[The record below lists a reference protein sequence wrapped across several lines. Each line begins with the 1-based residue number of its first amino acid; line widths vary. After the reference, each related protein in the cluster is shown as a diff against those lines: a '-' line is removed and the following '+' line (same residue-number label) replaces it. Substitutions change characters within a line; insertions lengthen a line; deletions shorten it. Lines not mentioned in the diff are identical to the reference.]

1 MSSNSPEETR
11 AVRESARRRDSENLQ
26 GKLAAIDRS
35 QAVAEFT
42 LDGIV
47 IRANENYLQL
57 FGYTQEEVEGRH
69 HSLFCTTEVAQHPDY
84 KAFWDALRRGEFRG
98 GEFARIGAHG
108 QPVYLQGTYNP
119 VLDSAGNPVS
129 VVKFAVDITPAKRL
143 ALEAAAKVAAIGR
156 TQAVIEF
163 DTEGRVLAANERFL
177 AVSGYRLEQVLGQ
190 HHRMFCTEAHASSP
204 EYAVFWTAL
213 AGGEK
218 RSGEFQRVTSSGQ
231 ALWLQATYTPIVDP
245 SGEVYKIVKFASD
258 ITAAKRKALEDDAKN
273 AAIARSQGMIEYDL
287 AGNVLTANDNFLKLM
302 DYTLDEIVGQHH
314 RLFVDKDDSQG
325 PAYRQFWQ
333 KLGRGE
339 FDAGEYLRIGKDG
352 KRVWMQASYN
362 PVIDLDGQ
370 TVKVVNY
377 CSDISTRKLEAAE
390 TGARMDAVSASS
402 CLLEVDRQGTI
413 LAVNQRMCEALGYA
427 PHELVGKDEAML
439 VFESDRNDAQRL
451 ESWTLLRAGRSI
463 TREFRR
469 RGAGGREVWIS
480 AVASPVMDLEGQ
492 LSKVLTL
499 GQDITAAKL
508 ARLDIDGKL
517 GAIDRAQ
524 AVIEFDLS
532 GKVLAANGNFLSL
545 MGYSTEEIVGRHHR
559 MFVEPQAAS
568 SAEYLAFW
576 ERLGRGEYVAG
587 EFKRV
592 GQGARE
598 VWIQATYNPIF
609 DPQGNPV
616 KVVKFASDIT
626 EHKLRNAEF
635 QAKVAAIDL
644 GQAVV
649 EFDLA
654 GNVLTANRN
663 FLAAMGYTLREI
675 QGQHHSL
682 FCSADYVQGTEY
694 RDFWLRLG
702 EGQFVSGRFHRIG
715 KYERDVWIHAT
726 YNPIFDLNGKVA
738 KIVKYAFDVTKEV
751 LLERRIQ
758 EKTQAMTASIRG
770 LVESIGTIA
779 ANSGVASET
788 ASAAAASAQS
798 GAGALQQSLN
808 AIETVQRGSLR
819 MSEIVRVIG
828 DIANQTNLL
837 AFNAAIEAAR
847 AGAHGVGF
855 SVVAGEVRKL
865 AENSATAAREIASL
879 IDETVMQIGQGA
891 EVSKAA
897 ASSFAGVLDHVGRTH
912 SNVGE
917 IACATENQR
926 QLAAQVSTM
935 IEELARTDQA

>member
-11 AVRESARRRDSENLQ
+11 AVRESARRRDNEEMQ

-69 HSLFCTTEVAQHPDY
+69 HSLFCTNEVAQHPDY
-84 KAFWDALRRGEFRG
+84 KAFWDSLRRGEFRG
-98 GEFARIGAHG
+98 GEFARIGAQG

-119 VLDSAGNPVS
+119 VLDTTGKPVS
-129 VVKFAVDITPAKRL
+129 VVKFAIDITPAKRL

-163 DTEGRVLAANERFL
+163 DTEGRVLSANESFL
-177 AVSGYRLEQVLGQ
+177 AASGYRLEQVLGQ
-190 HHRMFCTEAHASSP
+190 HHRLFCTEAHASSP
-204 EYAVFWTAL
+204 EYTAFWAAL

-218 RSGEFQRVTSSGQ
+218 RSGEFQRVTASGQ

-245 SGEVYKIVKFASD
+245 KGEVYKIVKFASD
-258 ITAAKRKALEDDAKN
+258 ITEAKRKALEDDAKN
-273 AAIARSQGMIEYDL
+273 AAISRSQGVIEFDL

-302 DYTLDEIVGQHH
+302 DYTLDEITGQHH
-314 RLFVDKDDSQG
+314 RLFVEPDEATS

-333 KLGRGE
+333 KLGRGD
-339 FDAGEYLRIGKDG
+339 FDAGEYLRIGKNG
-352 KRVWMQASYN
+352 KRVWIQASYN

-370 TVKVVNY
+370 TVKVVKY
-377 CSDISTRKLEAAE
+377 CTDISTRKLLSAE

-402 CLLEVDRQGTI
+402 CLIEIDRQGTI
-413 LAVNQRMCEALGYA
+413 LSVNPRMCEALGYT
-427 PHELVGKDEAML
+427 PHDLVGKDESML

-451 ESWTLLRAGRSI
+451 EGWTLLRAGRSI
-463 TREFRR
+463 SREFRR

-480 AVASPVMDLEGQ
+480 AVASPIMDLEGQ
-492 LSKVLTL
+492 LAKVLTL

-508 ARLDIDGKL
+508 ARLDVDGKL

-532 GKVLAANGNFLSL
+532 GKVLAANANFLGL
-545 MGYSTEEIVGRHHR
+545 MGYAAEEIVGRHHR
-559 MFVEPQAAS
+559 MFVEPQTAA
-568 SAEYLAFW
+568 SAEYLGFW
-576 ERLGRGEYVAG
+576 ERLGRGEYVAN
-587 EFKRV
+587 EFKRI
-592 GQGARE
+592 GKGGRE

-609 DPQGNPV
+609 DPHGNPV

-626 EHKLRNAEF
+626 EHKLRNAEY

-649 EFDLA
+649 EFDLS

-682 FCSADYVQGTEY
+682 FCSADYVQGIEY

-702 EGQFVSGRFHRIG
+702 EGQLVSGRFHRVG

-751 LLERRIQ
+751 QLERRIQ

-770 LVESIGTIA
+770 LADSIGTIA
-779 ANSGVASET
+779 ANSGVAAET
-788 ASAAAASAQS
+788 ASAAAASAQA
-798 GAGALQQSLN
+798 GASALQQSLA

-865 AENSATAAREIASL
+865 AENSANAAREIASL

-897 ASSFAGVLDHVGRTH
+897 AGSFAGVLDNVGRTH

-926 QLAAQVSTM
+926 TLAAQVSSM
-935 IEELARTDQA
+935 IDELAQTSVS